1 MLVADGNMFREMTI
15 RLFCHCADIIHCVR
29 ISEFV
34 EKLQLK
40 VPYIAANKNF
50 KPMPR
55 ILDYAFSMFLF
66 LKVHLMHS
74 FESFAPKYTSLL
86 MLFSMSILKPLHVY
100 AN

>member
-40 VPYIAANKNF
+40 VPYIAANKKLQTHAKNF
-50 KPMPR
+50 GLC
-55 ILDYAFSMFLF
+55 IFH
-66 LKVHLMHS
+66 VS
-74 FESFAPKYTSLL
+74 FFEGPFNA
-86 MLFSMSILKPLHVY
+86 
-100 AN
+100 